1 MGSSKFPTKERVEDQ
16 ADRRE
21 AVEEPRLN
29 DATVTREES
38 NMMPTDTIVRQTV
51 KSGIMKR
58 IALRVNRLNTR
69 KRVRRVRI
77 LPIQVRNE

>member
-1 MGSSKFPTKERVEDQ
+1 MEIDESVEYQ

>member
-1 MGSSKFPTKERVEDQ
+1 MEIDESVEDQ

-29 DATVTREES
+29 DATATREES